1 MLLLP
6 GPCMVGTWTNHRFGV
21 DGKACLLRAVCEVA
35 ESPLRDDG
43 LLGEVLNILLT

>member
-1 MLLLP
+1 MI
-6 GPCMVGTWTNHRFGV
+6 HRFGV

-43 LLGEVLNILLT
+43 LLGEVLNIILT